1 METTLTK
8 RTLTGCVVKASTQA
22 QQGKNQYLLTI
33 KIEKAGHN
41 LLIGGSVNINISGLT
56 VVNFDYMNANDSSQ
70 PISDIFNQQRL
81 FNVADASTLTCQIDV
96 NSSSFSN
103 VETVIAGTPV
113 VRVNNDKITLKEGSY
128 NFELIN
134 KDDYSYLRVW
144 DTGYRFAFKEIG
156 IGSKAV
162 YNGSV
167 DIYSDGTIS
176 GVKDINEQ
184 DLTFAYC
191 QSAELY
197 IVDSAGS
204 PIGVNDYTKTTNI
217 GIIINKI

>member
-8 RTLTGCVVKASTQA
+8 RVLAGCVVKASVETRLA
-22 QQGKNQYLLTI
+22 RNAYLLTI

-41 LLIGGSVNINISGLT
+41 LLIGGSVNINISGLDA
-56 VVNFDYMNANDSSQ
+56 VDCDYININNDSQ
-70 PISDIFNQQRL
+70 PIIDVFNQQRL
-81 FNVADASTLTCQIDV
+81 FYVDDASTLTCKVDI

-103 VETVIAGTPV
+103 AETVVGGTPV
-113 VRVNNDKITLKEGSY
+113 VKINNDKITLKEGSY

-134 KDDYSYLRVW
+134 KVDYPYLRVW
-144 DTGYRFAFKEIG
+144 DNGYRFALKEIG
-156 IGSKAV
+156 IGSKLI
-162 YNGSV
+162 YNGAV
-167 DIYSDGTIS
+167 DIYSDGNIS
-176 GVKDINEQ
+176 DIKDINEQ

-197 IVDSAGS
+197 IVDNADL